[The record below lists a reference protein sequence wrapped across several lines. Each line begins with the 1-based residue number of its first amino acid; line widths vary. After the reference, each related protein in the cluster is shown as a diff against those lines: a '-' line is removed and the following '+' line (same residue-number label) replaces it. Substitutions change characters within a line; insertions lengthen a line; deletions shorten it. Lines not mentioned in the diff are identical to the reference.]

1 MINITRIFPI
11 LLIGIGFWATS
22 CNNKA
27 HNNAALSA
35 DKIPLLKEKGDSFYR
50 LKEYAQAIKYY
61 DTLIRIDSLNGE
73 YYFKR
78 GYCEA
83 KTFMFPESTSDYLQA
98 VNLGYRKA
106 TAYFNLGLNYAIID
120 DSIAIEYFE
129 KSLKE
134 DPGNIDAT
142 EEINELRKKRQR
154 VKELEELRLKGADNK
169 MTADTAHKT
178 L

>member
-1 MINITRIFPI
+1 MTKIFHVLI
-11 LLIGIGFWATS
+11 IGIGFGVMS

-27 HNNAALSA
+27 HNNAAWSA
-35 DKIPLLKEKGDSFYR
+35 NRIPLLKEKGDSFYE
-50 LKEYAQAIKYY
+50 LKEYAQAIKYF

-83 KTFMFPESTSDYLQA
+83 KIFMFPESASDYLQA

-134 DPGNIDAT
+134 DPGNIDAA
-142 EEINELRKKRQR
+142 EEIKELRNKRQR
-154 VKELEELRLKGADNK
+154 IKELEELRLNGADNK
-169 MTADTAHKT
+169 MTPDTGYRT

>member
-1 MINITRIFPI
+1 MTRIFPV
-11 LLIGIGFWATS
+11 LFMGIGVWAMS

-27 HNNAALSA
+27 HNNEAWSA
-35 DKIPLLKEKGDSFYR
+35 GRIPSLKAKGDSFYR
-50 LKEYAQAIKYY
+50 LKEYAQAIKYF
-61 DTLIRIDSLNGE
+61 DTLVRIDSLNGE

-83 KTFMFPESTSDYLQA
+83 KVFMFPESTRDYLQA

-134 DPGNIDAT
+134 DPSNVDAE
-142 EEINELRKKRQR
+142 EEIKEVRKRALNKKQ
-154 VKELEELRLKGADNK
+154 LEELRLKDADDK
-169 MTADTAHKT
+169 TIADTGYRT